1 MPSDISNVES
11 IALEKLA
18 ISCNSIANSDLPF
31 WLKAEIASYKK
42 ILTK

>member
-1 MPSDISNVES
+1 MPGDISDAES
-11 IALEKLA
+11 VALEILA

-31 WLKAEIASYKK
+31 WLKAEMASYKK